1 MLREKKLFRLKKEVE
16 QTGFKVRMGP
26 SNICEVTDGKRR
38 TPGRTEAFGGRSVC
52 TRLPRPDS
60 RRRPPGPSSGV
71 SGGASLLHWH
81 VGLGSAPVQVVVRDS
96 SPANY

>member
-1 MLREKKLFRLKKEVE
+1 
-16 QTGFKVRMGP
+16 MGP

-96 SPANY
+96 SPANYWAVVSIPLKTLRKALKDTPLQ